1 MVMTAEEGL
10 EMNVAV
16 EVDMVALNAMREAAA
31 SVEMMIVVDLT
42 EEEGTIVGLVIEDME
57 ETGMIEE
64 EVLEGEMIVVVGSEV
79 EMVVEMVVET
89 VDLGVDVIDL
99 TTEMVIRNLFN
110 VSILF

>member
-1 MVMTAEEGL
+1 
-10 EMNVAV
+10 MNVAV

>member
-79 EMVVEMVVET
+79 EMVVETVVET

>member
-110 VSILF
+110 VSFLF

>member
-79 EMVVEMVVET
+79 EMVVET

>member
-79 EMVVEMVVET
+79 EMVVETVVET

-110 VSILF
+110 VSFLF